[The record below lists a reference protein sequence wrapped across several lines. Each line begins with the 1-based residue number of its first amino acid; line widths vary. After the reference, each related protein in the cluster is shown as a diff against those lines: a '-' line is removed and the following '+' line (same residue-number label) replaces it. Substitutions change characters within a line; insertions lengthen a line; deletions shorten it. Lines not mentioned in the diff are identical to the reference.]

1 MRVWMCDLMD
11 ALMCLFLRSLQFAVW
26 INPQTL
32 EKKKRKEKFGITRML
47 SHHWEFK
54 LHCSSTWIWQRMGF
68 LSSSSVIF
76 LVCGGSC
83 PTQIGYA
90 TLKTD
95 NRQATVVKDYAACNL
110 TCKPPSTSG
119 AHNLKDRSG
128 PLTATSLKLTEAMDD
143 IKQEV
148 SIMHDEE
155 LLQLHL

>member
-1 MRVWMCDLMD
+1 
-11 ALMCLFLRSLQFAVW
+11 
-26 INPQTL
+26 
-32 EKKKRKEKFGITRML
+32 
-47 SHHWEFK
+47 
-54 LHCSSTWIWQRMGF
+54 MGF
-68 LSSSSVIF
+68 LSSSSVI

-90 TLKTD
+90 ALNTD
-95 NRQATVVKDYAACNL
+95 DRQATVVKDYAACNL
-110 TCKPPSTSG
+110 TCKPPSKDCTLG

-128 PLTATSLKLTEAMDD
+128 PLTATSLKLTEATDD